1 MVSSS
6 ISRAHGPK
14 PETLFCGGG
23 DHDLEI
29 SWLEPRSMSEKMVQ
43 KTQGTHVMSFP
54 FIVIDFV
61 SVPFDFQALGW

>member
-1 MVSSS
+1 
-6 ISRAHGPK
+6 
-14 PETLFCGGG
+14 
-23 DHDLEI
+23 
-29 SWLEPRSMSEKMVQ
+29 MSEKMVQ